1 MTKEVQLALPETQR
15 REALTEADIFKA
27 ADQLVQHGHKVT
39 LETLRDALGGGSFS
53 TISPALK
60 AWRAN
65 QQQRQELSD
74 IALPDALS
82 QMHQQ
87 AIAEAWQLA
96 QKLASD
102 RLAAERAQL
111 DELRENLENEAEEQR
126 RAVEILE
133 IELDDAQKNLASTT
147 DQLTKSTAENHK
159 IAAELSTAQAKIS
172 ELTDREAAAVE
183 REKEAIKQAAKLEG
197 QLEILQKQAK

>member
-60 AWRAN
+60 AWRTT

-74 IALPDALS
+74 VAMPDDLTTL
-82 QMHQQ
+82 HQQ
-87 AIAEAWQLA
+87 AIAQAWQLA

-102 RLAAERAQL
+102 RLTAERAQL
-111 DELRENLENEAEEQR
+111 DELRERLENEAEEQR

-133 IELDDAQKNLASTT
+133 VELDDAQKNLASTT
-147 DQLTKSTAENHK
+147 DQLTKITAENQK
-159 IAAELSTAQAKIS
+159 NLAEIAAAKTQITELA
-172 ELTDREAAAVE
+172 ERETAAVE
-183 REKEAIKQAAKLEG
+183 REKEAIKLAAKLEG